1 MNQSYY
7 ATVHDNIESQDLLLY
22 QYLLEVG
29 LLLLHQN
36 QIKALHTKKIL
47 LLCFPALKFPK
58 KKCAHLELWV
68 EVISE

>member
-7 ATVHDNIESQDLLLY
+7 AIAHDNIESQDLLLY

-36 QIKALHTKKIL
+36 QIEASNTKSYYSVSQRWNFQEKW
-47 LLCFPALKFPK
+47 
-58 KKCAHLELWV
+58 AHLELWV
-68 EVISE
+68 GVVSE

>member
-36 QIKALHTKKIL
+36 QIKASNTKSYYSFSQRWDFQKSGLIL
-47 LLCFPALKFPK
+47 NC
-58 KKCAHLELWV
+58 E
-68 EVISE
+68 

>member
-7 ATVHDNIESQDLLLY
+7 AIVHDNIESQDLLLY

-36 QIKALHTKKIL
+36 QIKALHTKKSYFSVSQRWDSQKSGLIL
-47 LLCFPALKFPK
+47 NC
-58 KKCAHLELWV
+58 E
-68 EVISE
+68 

>member
-7 ATVHDNIESQDLLLY
+7 AIAHDNIESQDLLLY

-36 QIKALHTKKIL
+36 QIEASKTKSYYSVSQRWNFQEKW
-47 LLCFPALKFPK
+47 
-58 KKCAHLELWV
+58 AHLELWV
-68 EVISE
+68 GVVSE

>member
-7 ATVHDNIESQDLLLY
+7 ATVYDNIESQDLLLY

-36 QIKALHTKKIL
+36 QIEASNTKSYYSVSQRWNFQEKWAL
-47 LLCFPALKFPK
+47 
-58 KKCAHLELWV
+58 LELLAGLV
-68 EVISE
+68 SE